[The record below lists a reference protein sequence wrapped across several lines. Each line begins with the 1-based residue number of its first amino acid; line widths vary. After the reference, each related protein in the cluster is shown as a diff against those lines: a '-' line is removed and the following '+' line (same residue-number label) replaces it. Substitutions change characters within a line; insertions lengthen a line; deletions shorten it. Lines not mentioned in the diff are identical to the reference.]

1 MYMIFNKQNKCIATA
16 DVLPNENDL
25 AEHGM
30 FCKETDDVNI
40 SDLDYSIKDGK
51 IVKTEKNLSID
62 EIAKNAIASIDDF
75 KNKKSNEAIEYNGEK
90 YQADKDSVIK
100 MLVASS
106 GINDESKTVSWYK
119 EDNIAQE
126 LTKTDLEAIIA
137 IISKR
142 NSDLCTYCRERKD
155 DIGGYLSSFKDKK
168 VDQKEAEQMLK
179 DTVDTLEAGYI
190 H

>member
-1 MYMIFNKQNKCIATA
+1 MIFNKQNKCIATA

-30 FCKETDDVNI
+30 FCKEIDNINI
-40 SDLDYSIKDGK
+40 SDLDYSIEDGK
-51 IVKTEKNLSID
+51 IIKPEITLSID
-62 EIAKNAIASIDDF
+62 EIAKNAIASIDNF
-75 KNKKSNEAIEYNGEK
+75 KNKKTNESIKYNGKK

-106 GINDESKTVSWYK
+106 GISDENKAVSWYK
-119 EDNIAQE
+119 EDNTAQV
-126 LTKTDLEAIIA
+126 LTKTDLDAIIA

-142 NSDLCTYCRERKD
+142 NSDLCAYCRERKD
-155 DIGGYLSSFKDKK
+155 DINSYLSSFKDKK
-168 VDQKEAEQMLK
+168 ISQEDTEQMIK
-179 DTVDTLEAGYI
+179 SAVDTLETGYM